1 MKLIYICVN
10 VPLTINDRKFH
21 VDFTNEY
28 RGDIHYF
35 GAKTFGIC
43 GKIKVNGN
51 HTMGL
56 LCCLQHFLFNYK
68 PMKLGLYRFRPVR
81 LSVCLSVCLFVILSA
96 AISRKLLD
104 RF

>member
-35 GAKTFGIC
+35 GAKTCGIC

-51 HTMGL
+51 HTMAYGL
-56 LCCLQHFLFNYK
+56 IMLLATFLVYE
-68 PMKLGLYRFRPVR
+68 
-81 LSVCLSVCLFVILSA
+81 VIYASA
-96 AISRKLLD
+96 
-104 RF
+104 

>member
-56 LCCLQHFLFNYK
+56 SCCLQHFLFIITIIQIIYARMVK
-68 PMKLGLYRFRPVR
+68 
-81 LSVCLSVCLFVILSA
+81 FVITYTCKESGNYD
-96 AISRKLLD
+96 IC
-104 RF
+104 

>member
-51 HTMGL
+51 HTMAYGL
-56 LCCLQHFLFNYK
+56 IMLLATFLVFVCFSPKQTFAYLKEGMCL
-68 PMKLGLYRFRPVR
+68 
-81 LSVCLSVCLFVILSA
+81 
-96 AISRKLLD
+96 
-104 RF
+104 

>member
-10 VPLTINDRKFH
+10 VPLTIKDRKFH

-35 GAKTFGIC
+35 DAKTFGIC

-51 HTMGL
+51 HTMAYGL
-56 LCCLQHFLFNYK
+56 IMLPATFLVSFIMAIQMNA
-68 PMKLGLYRFRPVR
+68 MKSWKDF
-81 LSVCLSVCLFVILSA
+81 
-96 AISRKLLD
+96 
-104 RF
+104 

>member
-10 VPLTINDRKFH
+10 VPLTVKDRKFH

-56 LCCLQHFLFNYK
+56 SCCLQHFLFNSFH
-68 PMKLGLYRFRPVR
+68 PRLGSTPNLLGMSQTPR
-81 LSVCLSVCLFVILSA
+81 LGEFPNLN
-96 AISRKLLD
+96 LL
-104 RF
+104 